1 MPHHSNED
9 LEGADSCRFLSDAS
23 PHDKPW
29 DTHKQVAEK
38 VAKLYSQIE
47 YVRYSEQITSCANW
61 LQFARKVAESGEVNL
76 KLFSTWFCRKRHCPI
91 CQWRRSL
98 MWRARMF
105 KALPKIVE
113 AYPTA
118 RWAFL
123 TLTVKNCPMEDLR
136 EQIGQMN
143 KAWQRLIQR
152 KDWPALGFV
161 RSTEVTRNSTTG
173 YAHPH
178 FHCLLMVPGGYFSGG
193 RYLKQAR
200 WSELWQQSL
209 RVNYPPIVNV
219 KAIKPKFDEAG
230 SHAKDEALFIAVCET
245 LKYTVK
251 EADLVENPEWLGE
264 LTRQLFK
271 LKLINT
277 GGVLKEYLS
286 EDDPEDLIHTDLE
299 AEELS
304 DEDTMLTFDWSRVVK
319 KYVERK
325 PSED

>member
-1 MPHHSNED
+1 MLHHSNED
-9 LEGADSCRFLSDAS
+9 LEGGDCCRFLSAQS

-29 DTHKQVAEK
+29 DEHRQAADK
-38 VAKLYSQIE
+38 VAQLYNQIE
-47 YVRYSEQITSCANW
+47 YTRYSEQITSCAKW
-61 LQFARKVAESGEVNL
+61 LLFARKVSELGEVNL

-105 KALPKIVE
+105 KALPKILE

-118 RWAFL
+118 RWVFL
-123 TLTVKNCPMEDLR
+123 TLTVKNCPMDELR
-136 EQIGQMN
+136 DTLAWMN
-143 KAWQRLIQR
+143 KSWKRLIER

-161 RSTEVTRNSTTG
+161 RSTEVSRNATTG

-193 RYLKQAR
+193 RYLTQAR
-200 WSELWQQSL
+200 WTELWQDSL
-209 RVNYPPIVNV
+209 RVNYPPIVNI
-219 KAIKPKFDEAG
+219 KAIRAKFDKTG
-230 SHAKDEALFIAVCET
+230 SHASNETLFKAVCET

-251 EADLVENPEWLGE
+251 EGDLVDNAEWLGE
-264 LTRQLFK
+264 LTKQLFK

-299 AEELS
+299 ADTVS
-304 DEDTMLTFDWSRVVK
+304 DEDVMLIFDWATWVK
-319 KYVERK
+319 RYVKR
-325 PSED
+325 